1 MDDLTVVAIV
11 ALVAIVGIVAIS
23 HGEKNVFKELIEIIK
38 SLFPYLGTNGK
49 KASATRRPLKP
60 KS

>member
-23 HGEKNVFKELIEIIK
+23 HGEKNVFKGLVEIIK
-38 SLFPYLGTNGK
+38 ALLPYSGTNGK
-49 KASATRRPLKP
+49 KAPATRGHLKP
-60 KS
+60 K